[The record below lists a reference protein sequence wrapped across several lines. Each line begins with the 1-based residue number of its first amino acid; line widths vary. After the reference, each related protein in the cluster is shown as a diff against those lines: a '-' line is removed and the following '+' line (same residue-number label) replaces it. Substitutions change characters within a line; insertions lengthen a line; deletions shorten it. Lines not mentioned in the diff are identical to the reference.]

1 MPLGIV
7 PDAGHLNRNFV
18 LNNQDRL
25 TLYTDGVIETT
36 NADGELYGF
45 ERVTAL
51 LLADRPDA
59 ESIAKTAQAFG
70 QEDDITVLTI
80 TRLPI
85 HDAVEAATVSLAT
98 S

>member
-70 QEDDITVLTI
+70 QEDDTTVLTI
-80 TRLPI
+80 TRLPT
-85 HDAVEAATVSLAT
+85 HDAYEAAIVSLAT
-98 S
+98 G

>member
-25 TLYTDGVIETT
+25 KLYTDGAIEAT

-45 ERVTAL
+45 ERVTA

-85 HDAVEAATVSLAT
+85 HDAVEAAIVSLAT
-98 S
+98 G